1 MGASGS
7 GSADADFDLQ
17 LPQQQVVSSH
27 GGALPFAGGSS
38 WDPPMGVQV
47 TPSAGRAVP
56 LAERKH
62 TDQVKIPL
70 VWDKTSLRLQR
81 AEGQRHAWHLS
92 AAFEAQVPC
101 VLSAH
106 FHSRGRLGPRGME
119 YSPCARDAP
128 PSFSQQCPAGKG
140 SALLSGDRAIN
151 LQRWPL
157 EVFWRYKKKKADVLP
172 IVLLLSA
179 GDVQSAIHLSLEVPP
194 RSENSGE
201 ELRCTLLQQKV
212 VVGGRE
218 YLLQEIYGLSELGHD
233 AEHDESSHGEP
244 CVICLC
250 EPRTTA
256 VTPCS
261 HLCVCEDCGRHLQAG
276 VALRNDRCP
285 VCRGPIEGLQVF
297 DVKT

>member
-7 GSADADFDLQ
+7 SSANADFDLQ
-17 LPQQQVVSSH
+17 LPQQQVVPSR
-27 GGALPFAGGSS
+27 GGGLLLSAQTDTPSIG
-38 WDPPMGVQV
+38 
-47 TPSAGRAVP
+47 PSAGRSVP

-70 VWDKTSLRLQR
+70 VWDKTTLRLQR
-81 AEGQRHAWHLS
+81 AEGQRHKWHLS

-101 VLSAH
+101 ELSVH
-106 FHSRGRLGPRGME
+106 FHCRGHLGPRGFE
-119 YSPCARDAP
+119 YSPCAQDAP
-128 PSFSQQCPAGKG
+128 PSFTQSCKAGHG
-140 SALLSGDRAIN
+140 SVLLDGDRAIN

-157 EVFWRYKKKKADVLP
+157 EVFWRYKKRKADVLP
-172 IVLLLSA
+172 IVLLLSAA

-194 RSENSGE
+194 RGENRGE
-201 ELRCTLLQQKV
+201 ELRFMLLQQKV
-212 VVGGRE
+212 VVRGKE
-218 YLLQEIYGLSELGHD
+218 YVLEEVYGISGLGHD

-256 VTPCS
+256 VTPCR
-261 HLCVCEDCGRHLQAG
+261 HLCVCEDCGRQLQAG
-276 VALRNDRCP
+276 VAVRDDRCP